1 MHNNLFNKEI
11 FKLLKKK
18 RKKIL
23 KEEIY
28 LKIINK
34 FKIKIKINNDI
45 FYYFYLFYF
54 IIVIG

>member
-11 FKLLKKK
+11 FKLLRKK

-28 LKIINK
+28 SKMDNK
-34 FKIKIKINNDI
+34 NKIKIKINNDI
-45 FYYFYLFYF
+45 FIIFIYF
-54 IIVIG
+54 IIIVIE